1 MGGKRTDHI
10 SKRDVEVLE
19 FIARFG
25 VVPRSAVAIWAAT
38 GPTATLN
45 RERRLRLAG
54 LIEVRCGVWGEGKLV
69 AATASGLRASGHGE
83 LSRARFSL
91 ASVAHESAVA
101 ELAARME
108 REGNRTLSER
118 EIIACER
125 VEGKRRLSAQLAAGR
140 FHRADLISGG
150 EDGSPPEAIEV
161 ELTAKGAARL
171 DQLLRAWRRAVA
183 ERRLRR
189 VVYLCPPPT
198 RGVVE
203 RAIERTR
210 TGAAITVQGLDERSG
225 R

>member
-10 SKRDVEVLE
+10 SRRDVEVLE

-25 VVPRSAVAIWAAT
+25 VVPRSAVATWATT
-38 GPTATLN
+38 GKTATLT
-45 RERRLRLAG
+45 RERRLRESG
-54 LIEVRCGVWGEGKLV
+54 LIEVRCGVWGEGKLL
-69 AATASGLRASGHGE
+69 AATPSGLRACGHGD

-91 ASVAHESAVA
+91 ATVDHESAVA

-108 REGNRTLSER
+108 RGGARILSER
-118 EIIACER
+118 EIALRER
-125 VEGKRRLSAQLAAGR
+125 EQGERILSAQLAARR
-140 FHRADLISGG
+140 FHRADLIRGG

-189 VVYLCPPPT
+189 VVYLCPPRT
-198 RGVVE
+198 RGIVE

-210 TGAAITVQGLDERSG
+210 TGAAVTVEELDR
-225 R
+225 